1 MGRLFHAWQEE
12 RLPIWKISLQKRSSL
27 WEVTVQM
34 NAPNRERLLTEGV
47 VEKLIRY
54 VQVDSP
60 AGEGDGSNVPS
71 TPEQWEIAR
80 LLEAELKELGLVDIK
95 LDEHA
100 ILTATLPGNVAGA
113 PAIGLLAHFDTYPGT
128 PGFGIKPQVH
138 KHYDGGEITLPAG
151 PVLSPKTFPVLA
163 ECVGHDLITSDGSTL
178 LGADDKAGV
187 AEVMEIICRLISDPS
202 IPHGDVRVGFTPDE
216 EIGRGVRRFDVAGFK
231 ADAAYTFDGAA
242 LGEVESE
249 NFNARNLKITITGR
263 SAHTGSAKGAMI
275 NALHLVSEFCMAIPA
290 DMRAETTS
298 GYEGFIHPDSLQG
311 NLEEI
316 TLRVLLRDFTDEGMA
331 QKQAI
336 VEDLLA
342 GLELRHPGCRTKVE
356 QVGGY
361 LNMRTLVDRDPRI
374 VALAL
379 QAVRDAGIEPVQKG
393 IRGGTDGAVLT
404 EMGLPCPNIFTGSMG
419 HHGRTEW
426 ASAQWMEKAVEVG
439 VRLLGLWAS
448 GR

>member
-1 MGRLFHAWQEE
+1 M
-12 RLPIWKISLQKRSSL
+12 
-27 WEVTVQM
+27 EVTASM
-34 NAPNRERLLTEGV
+34 IAANREQLLSEGV
-47 VEKLIRY
+47 AAKLIRY

-60 AGEGDGSNVPS
+60 SGEGDGSNVPS

-80 LLEAELKELGLVDIK
+80 LLEAELKELGLVEVK
-95 LDEHA
+95 LDQHA

-128 PGFGIKPQVH
+128 PGHGIKPLVH
-138 KHYDGGEITLPAG
+138 KQYDGGEITLPAG
-151 PVLSPKTFPVLA
+151 PVLGPKSFPALA
-163 ECVGHDLITSDGSTL
+163 QCVGHDLITSDGSTL

-187 AEVMEIICRLISDPS
+187 AEIMEILCRLVADPS
-202 IPHGDVRVGFTPDE
+202 LPHGDVRVGFTPDE

-231 ADAAYTFDGAA
+231 ATAAYTFDGAA

-275 NALHLVSEFCMAIPA
+275 NALHLASEFCMAIPA
-290 DMRAETTS
+290 NMRAETTAD
-298 GYEGFIHPDSLQG
+298 YEGFIHPDSIQG
-311 NLEEI
+311 NLEEV
-316 TLRVLLRDFTDEGMA
+316 TLRVLLRDFTQEGME

-336 VEDLLA
+336 VADLLA
-342 GLELRHPGCRTKVE
+342 GLELRHPGSRTGLE

-361 LNMRTLVDRDPRI
+361 LNMRTEVDKEPRI
-374 VALAL
+374 VNLAL
-379 QAVRDAGIEPVQKG
+379 QAVREAGIEPVQKG

-404 EMGLPCPNIFTGSMG
+404 EMGLPCPNLFTGSMG

-439 VRLLGLWAS
+439 VRLLGLWSA
-448 GR
+448 GQ